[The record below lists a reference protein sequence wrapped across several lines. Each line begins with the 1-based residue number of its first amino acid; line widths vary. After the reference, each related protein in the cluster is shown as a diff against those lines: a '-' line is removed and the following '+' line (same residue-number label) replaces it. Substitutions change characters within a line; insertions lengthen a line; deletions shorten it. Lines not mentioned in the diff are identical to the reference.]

1 MLELYHNIIST
12 CSQKVRLCLAEKG
25 LSYVDRHIEFRD
37 GEHLAPEY
45 LKLNS
50 NGVVPTIVHN
60 GKVVIDSSVI
70 MEYLDEVFPET
81 SLNPGDPVDRARM
94 RAWLRYF
101 EEVPTVAVRFP
112 SFNQVF
118 LKFYNG
124 ISEEQFSRDAQRRPL
139 RKHFYQKMGRSG
151 FSGTEIAESMERIGN
166 TVQRIEKAVTEQGPW
181 IMGEKLSLADLCVA
195 PLMDR
200 MDDLGHSSLWKN
212 YPAFTGW
219 LDRIRSRPSWPVAF
233 YFGARLSER
242 YGPDSNAKS
251 A

>member
-37 GEHLAPEY
+37 GGHLSPEY
-45 LKLNS
+45 MKLNP
-50 NGVVPTIVHN
+50 NGVVPTIVHD
-60 GKVVIDSSVI
+60 GRTVIDSSVI
-70 MEYLDEVFPET
+70 MEYVDEVFT
-81 SLNPGDPVDRARM
+81 DRSLTPADPVERARM

-118 LKFYNG
+118 LKFYG
-124 ISEEQFSRDAQRRPL
+124 ALPEEQFGREAERRPL
-139 RKHFYQKMGRSG
+139 RKHFYQKMGRTG
-151 FSGTEIAESMERIGN
+151 FSERDIAESMERIGN
-166 TVQRIEKAVTEQGPW
+166 TTQRIDKAVAAGGPW
-181 IMGEKLSLADLCVA
+181 IMGNQLTLADLCVA

-200 MDDLGHSSLWKN
+200 MDDLGHSSLWN
-212 YPAFTGW
+212 QYPAFKDW

-233 YFGARLSER
+233 Y
-242 YGPDSNAKS
+242 
-251 A
+251 

>member
-12 CSQKVRLCLAEKG
+12 CSQKVRLCFAEKG
-25 LSYVDRHIEFRD
+25 LTYVDRHIEFSER
-37 GEHLAPEY
+37 GHLSPEY

-50 NGVVPTIVHN
+50 NGVVPTLVHDGN
-60 GKVVIDSSVI
+60 PVIDSSVI
-70 MEYLDEVFPET
+70 LEYLDEAFPET
-81 SLNPGDPVDRARM
+81 SLTPANLVERARM

-118 LKFYNG
+118 LKFYG
-124 ISEEQFSRDAQRRPL
+124 ALPEEQFAHEAERRPL
-139 RKHFYQKMGRSG
+139 RKHFYQKMGRKG
-151 FSGTEIAESMERIGN
+151 FSEQDIAQSMERIGN
-166 TVQRIEKAVTEQGPW
+166 TVQRIDRAVRDGGPW
-181 IMGEKLSLADLCVA
+181 IMGKQLTLADLCVA

-200 MDDLGHSSLWKN
+200 MDDLGHSALWKDF
-212 YPAFTGW
+212 PAFTDW
-219 LDRIRSRPSWPVAF
+219 LTRIRARPSWPVAF

-242 YGPDSNAKS
+242 YNAEGRLKS